1 MLRQQR
7 RGRLRKGLL
16 KSEVVLLQTLSR
28 LFLLV
33 ESVKRWQ
40 FFVGVQE
47 KKNKVV
53 VLCSRSSQNVKLCIF
68 TS

>member
-28 LFLLV
+28 LFHLV
-33 ESVKRWQ
+33 QSVKRWQ
-40 FFVGVQE
+40 FFLGVQE
-47 KKNKVV
+47 KNKVV
-53 VLCSRSSQNVKLCIF
+53 VLCSRSPQNVKLGIF